1 MASINY
7 NLDKIEIYSVE
18 NEKYNIS
25 DLMVELHIYESILS
39 PYMTGSLVLADSGAN
54 VIGNLPIQGMER
66 IVISISTSIDK
77 DTKYEYDFR
86 VYSVQNRVVNGKMQ
100 LYDLKLITYEG
111 LQNEALRV
119 GKKLEGYGQEI
130 VEDIMTNIFKTRKD
144 LDFEPCKYKMKFI
157 PSNKRPFDLIFSMS
171 SKCISS
177 TANPSA
183 TPAPSTTASSTTS
196 STSGG
201 SSTPNVSSN
210 TVGKLT
216 GTAGYLFFET
226 YDGFKF
232 KSVDKLSSIAGPY
245 GGDPIKGRF
254 QYAPANTDN
263 SNLTSTANRILDYSY
278 DNEIDIF
285 KKLRLGTYSSL
296 IVFFNPGTG
305 TYEEY
310 VYSLNDT
317 YSSMVHMG
325 SADKIPKGQ
334 KELAEYPTRIMTQF
348 IDHENFYNEE
358 GTASPE
364 ARDGSSKPSPFP
376 DWKKFYMAQSI
387 GRMSLLRNQVL
398 NITIPCNLSLRA
410 GDKIEALLP
419 NMSSQQERT
428 TKKYDEEHS
437 GVYLI
442 QDISYTF
449 KRLEGSQGTTTMK
462 VVRDSYG
469 MTDKASQVK

>member
-1 MASINY
+1 MSSINY
-7 NLDKIEIYSVE
+7 NLEKLEIYSVT
-18 NEKYNIS
+18 NEKYNIT

-66 IVISISTSIDK
+66 IVIRLSTSIDK
-77 DTKYEYDFR
+77 DTKYDYDFR
-86 VYSVQNRVVNGKMQ
+86 VYSVQNRIVNGKMQ

-119 GKKLEGYGQEI
+119 GKKLEGYGHTI
-130 VEDIMTNIFKTRKD
+130 VEDIIKNIFKSRKD
-144 LDFEPCKYKMKFI
+144 IDLEPCKYKMKFI
-157 PSNKRPFDLIFSMS
+157 PANKRPFDMIFSMA

-177 TANPSA
+177 RANPDA
-183 TPAPSTTASSTTS
+183 TPAPSTTSSS
-196 STSGG
+196 LAATSGG
-201 SSTPNVSSN
+201 SSTPSVSSN
-210 TVGKLT
+210 TVGKLS

-226 YDGFKF
+226 YNGFAF
-232 KSVDKLSSIAGPY
+232 KSIDKLSSDGGVF

-254 QYAPANTDN
+254 EYAPANTDS
-263 SNLTSTANRILDYSY
+263 SNPTSTANRILEYSY

-296 IVFFNPGTG
+296 IVFFNPSTG

-317 YSSMVHMG
+317 YNSMVHMG
-325 SADKIPKGQ
+325 SADKLPKGQ
-334 KELAEYPTRIMTQF
+334 KELANYPTRIMTQF
-348 IDHENFYNEE
+348 IDHETFYNEN

-364 ARDGSSKPSPFP
+364 SRDGSREPTQFP
-376 DWKKFYMAQSI
+376 DWKKFYLAQSI
-387 GRMSLLRNQVL
+387 GRMSLLKNQVL

-419 NMSSQQERT
+419 NMTSQKERS

-437 GVYLI
+437 GMYLI
-442 QDISYTF
+442 QDISYSF

-469 MTDKASQVK
+469 MKDKPSQVK